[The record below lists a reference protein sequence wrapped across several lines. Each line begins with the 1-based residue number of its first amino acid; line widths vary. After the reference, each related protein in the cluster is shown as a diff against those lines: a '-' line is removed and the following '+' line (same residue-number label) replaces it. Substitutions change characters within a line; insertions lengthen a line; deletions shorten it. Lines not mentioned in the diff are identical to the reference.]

1 MTIRSAMI
9 LAAGRGERLAPL
21 TDAIPKPLLKV
32 GPRCLIEYH
41 RDALIEAGVDQI
53 VINVAHL
60 ADMIIERLGH
70 SAQND
75 TQICYSREPSEA
87 LETGGGIH
95 NALPLI
101 KSDPFIVVNGDIWT
115 DYKFADLHK
124 PLTKLAH
131 LVLVQNPDH
140 NPKGDFSLRGS
151 DVIANDTDHPSSL
164 TFSGIGVYRAELSE
178 KCTPGRFALAPLL
191 HQAIAAGTVS
201 GEMYSGRWMDVGSP
215 VNLRT
220 AQTKAEELF
229 KSDP

>member
-41 RDALIEAGVDQI
+41 RDALIKAGVDQI

-115 DYKFADLHK
+115 DYNFANLRK

-151 DVIANDTDHPSSL
+151 DVIANDTDHPLSL
-164 TFSGIGVYRAELSE
+164 TFSGIGVYRAELFE
-178 KCTPGRFALAPLL
+178 KCVPGRFALAPLL

-215 VNLRT
+215 VNLRL

-229 KSDP
+229 KSDS

>member
-1 MTIRSAMI
+1 MPIRSAMI
-9 LAAGRGERLAPL
+9 LAAGRGKRLAPL

-32 GPRCLIEYH
+32 GPRSLIEYH
-41 RDALIEAGVDQI
+41 RDALIEAGIDQI

-60 ADMIIERLGH
+60 ADMIIARLGH

-115 DYKFADLHK
+115 DYNFANLHK

-140 NPKGDFSLRGS
+140 NPEGDFSLRGS
-151 DVIANDTDHPSSL
+151 DVIANHTDHPSSL
-164 TFSGIGVYRAELSE
+164 TFSGIGVYRAELFE
-178 KCTPGRFALAPLL
+178 KCVPGRFALAPLL

-201 GEMYSGRWMDVGSP
+201 GEMYSGRWIDVGNP
-215 VNLRT
+215 VNLHI
-220 AQTKAEELF
+220 AQIKAKELF
-229 KSDP
+229 KSDS